1 MLLLIIILK
10 LLFPSI
16 SLILKFSPKLII
28 GLIIILKIK
37 ENFLNCFNKSY
48 INLYS
53 TIKNY

>member
-37 ENFLNCFNKSY
+37 ENFLNFFNKYY